1 MEINA
6 KELDHLKRVIDY
18 LYSDEARDYENEGQ
32 PADHIFISVLG
43 LQEIL
48 WRGSPRTVGQPT
60 PEPPANTSDLHLVTD

>member
-1 MEINA
+1 MGLNA

-32 PADHIFISVLG
+32 PADHIFVSVLG